1 MFSVCTASAQSTP
14 CGKEVLRGTMLDKF
28 EEERSGYLSSIL
40 EIPPRPLYGA
50 QSNFECKVDFAVFTD
65 AKFAVN
71 GLELSTICSDLRLQG
86 LPFTGIVN
94 RVYFGRRASSDC
106 PHISGVS
113 GLSSYSVI
121 GVTQSSEPVQL
132 GHFVRLPRGR
142 IVYGVDVV
150 REKHSAVLKDAEVMM
165 FGTSMNTNITL
176 KDSTLKF
183 TTSASLYGQF
193 PFTVVATAATAN
205 AEWSNLTY
213 QIEGNAVNAED
224 DENFVRRIQ
233 EATESQLVSLSNSA
247 VKRVNTARQAKSE
260 ALKIAKRLSGE
271 KTEAMT
277 NISKLQKRFSEASNQ
292 VTNLEA
298 RIKQLRQT
306 LNRYT
311 GVTQLT
317 NRLEGACRLRV
328 CPERCVPGLSNT
340 TSNDSDLEVLGQRI
354 TTVLVEK
361 PQRVVVGN
369 KTVNCTAWVKM
380 EELVTNC
387 KCSGSGFVDCFCDVS
402 SVTSH
407 QSTPV
412 SCNVDVYDTVNVQVP
427 EEKEEVYVRDYLP
440 PVVHTPNVTLL
451 SCANRIPDEA
461 CVKQNSKC
469 STARKKI
476 LDTQPAYLQT
486 VARLILQQQ
495 DAEQQLAAAKIRLN
509 QVQKELPLMRRRVEQ
524 LQADCAALNSSANV
538 QNLTFIEEINRG
550 GLRLADLLKT
560 TPVSKM
566 FSIQRVSFQVEVV
579 NNSPSVIPLV
589 IAVSVRR
596 SSSLSISKTV
606 PFDFTNVDSSLAQ
619 VQTILS
625 KAILEKLVGSPSR
638 KRRQFSPG
646 LERNS
651 LGHGNAQLQT
661 MNKFYKTISLKL
673 GMLENTQKKQKE
685 LAKTVT
691 DDLGEGIQVT
701 LPPTGATNSP
711 TATGAPVLL
720 NNPEEKALKDFKKSL
735 AKNTQEQVELTSTN
749 VLSKVQAEFNLIL
762 DKSEGIFGAECS
774 GLSDCVV
781 LSVETF
787 DNVIKTAPP
796 PLVNDIKPKLP
807 GVEENLQ
814 TFSSSP
820 NLTLNEAKKQVDSM
834 VELVDFAIGL
844 KFWSASPPNITMSPE
859 SDVYFLENETLLL
872 ECLATSTY
880 PVQYAWRKDGVQ
892 VTVNNASVLNISR
905 ASLSDG
911 GNYTCLATNQ
921 AGTSVAP
928 WSIIHILVPPVFHT
942 HPSDVS
948 AITNDPNPI
957 KLRCNATAVPNPQ
970 YRWYF
975 RGLLDTQ
982 FSIVPSEVN
991 NEYHITSPQLSHQGM
1006 YKCQA
1011 WIASPE
1017 REYTAMSQ
1025 TALVS
1030 VTMPSIAKLSIPI
1043 KFNVKLPQRQG
1054 SPQSVG
1060 PTLISLVQNVN
1071 KTILSKVPD
1080 AVRPVVKD
1088 LKITNKISRT
1098 GEETAEIS
1106 LKVGVKDT
1114 NPFSN
1119 SIGQKIVETTGDVS
1133 KVRKQALDT
1142 ANVLKSTLSN
1152 PATIADNNL
1161 LDSIAE
1167 KSDYQFDFKCPSGQE
1182 LDEQSFVL
1190 CSESQCVHTYV
1201 RNSAKSAGIPL

>member
-1 MFSVCTASAQSTP
+1 MFSVCAGSAQSTP

-28 EEERSGYLSSIL
+28 DEERSGYLSSIL
-40 EIPPRPLYGA
+40 EIPPRPLYGGR
-50 QSNFECKVDFAVFTD
+50 SNFECKVDFAVFAD
-65 AKFAVN
+65 AKFAIN
-71 GLELSTICSDLRLQG
+71 GLELSTICSNLRLQG
-86 LPFTGIVN
+86 LLFTGIVN
-94 RVYFGRRASSDC
+94 HVYFGQRASSDC
-106 PHISGVS
+106 PHNSGIS
-113 GLSSYSVI
+113 GLSSFPVI

-142 IVYGVDVV
+142 IMYGVDVV

-176 KDSTLKF
+176 KDSQLKF

-193 PFTVVATAATAN
+193 LFTVVATATTAN

-213 QIEGNAVNAED
+213 QIEGNAVFAEGE
-224 DENFVRRIQ
+224 ENFVRRIQ

-247 VKRVNTARQAKSE
+247 VKRVDTARQAKSE
-260 ALKIAKRLSGE
+260 AVKIAKQLSVE
-271 KTEAMT
+271 KTEAMKNVST
-277 NISKLQKRFSEASNQ
+277 LQMRFNEASNQ

-298 RIKQLRQT
+298 RIKQLKQT
-306 LNRYT
+306 LNGYS
-311 GVTQLT
+311 GVTSLT

-328 CPERCVPGLSNT
+328 CPERCVPGLSNS

-369 KTVNCTAWVKM
+369 KTVNCTTWVKM
-380 EELVTNC
+380 GELVTNC

-412 SCNVDVYDTVNVQVP
+412 SCNVNLYDTVKVQVP

-440 PVVHTPNVTLL
+440 PVVHSPNVTLL
-451 SCANRIPDEA
+451 SCANRIPNEA
-461 CVKQNSKC
+461 CVRQNSQC

-476 LDTQPAYLQT
+476 LDRQPVSLRG
-486 VARLILQQQ
+486 VARLILQKQ

-509 QVQKELPLMRRRVEQ
+509 LVQKELSLMKKRVEQ
-524 LQADCAALNSSANV
+524 LQADCATLNSSANV
-538 QNLTFIEEINRG
+538 QNLTFIEEINSG

-566 FSIQRVSFQVEVV
+566 FSIQGVSFQVEVLT
-579 NNSPSVIPLV
+579 NSPTIIPLV
-589 IAVSVRR
+589 IAVSVRK

-606 PFDFTNVDSSLAQ
+606 PFDFTNIDSSLAQ

-625 KAILEKLVGSPSR
+625 EAILEKLVGSPSR
-638 KRRQFSPG
+638 KRRQLSQG
-646 LERNS
+646 LERNVLS
-651 LGHGNAQLQT
+651 LGHRNVQLQT
-661 MNKFYKTISLKL
+661 MSKFYKTVSSKL
-673 GMLENTQKKQKE
+673 GMLENTQKKQAE

-691 DDLGEGIQVT
+691 ENLGVGIQVT

-711 TATGAPVLL
+711 TATGSPLL
-720 NNPEEKALKDFKKSL
+720 SNNPEEKALEDFKRSL
-735 AKNTQEQVELTSTN
+735 AKNTQDQVELTSN
-749 VLSKVQAEFNLIL
+749 NLLSKVQAEFNLLL

-781 LSVETF
+781 LSVETL
-787 DNVIKTAPP
+787 DNVIQTAPP
-796 PLVNDIKPKLP
+796 PLVSNIKPKLP
-807 GVEENLQ
+807 SVEENLQ

-820 NLTLNEAKKQVDSM
+820 NLTLNEAKNQVDSM
-834 VELVDFAIGL
+834 VDLVDVAIGL
-844 KFWSASPPNITMSPE
+844 NFWSASPPNITMSPE
-859 SDVYFLENETLLL
+859 SEVYVLENETLLL
-872 ECLATSTY
+872 ECLATSTH

-892 VTVNNASVLNISR
+892 VTMNNASILNISR

-921 AGTSVAP
+921 AGTTLAP

-957 KLRCNATAVPNPQ
+957 KLRCNATAVPDPQ

-975 RGLLDTQ
+975 RGPLDTQ
-982 FSIVPSEVN
+982 FRIVSGEVK

-1006 YKCQA
+1006 YKCEA

-1017 REYTAMSQ
+1017 REYTAMSR
-1025 TALVS
+1025 TAHVS
-1030 VTMPSIAKLSIPI
+1030 VTVPSIAELSIPI
-1043 KFNVKLPQRQG
+1043 KFDVKLPQRRG
-1054 SPQSVG
+1054 LPQSVR
-1060 PTLISLVQNVN
+1060 PILTSLVQNVN
-1071 KTILSKVPD
+1071 RTILSRVPD
-1080 AVRPVVKD
+1080 TVRPVVKD

-1098 GEETAEIS
+1098 GEEMTEIS
-1106 LKVGVKDT
+1106 LKVGARDI

-1119 SIGQKIVETTGDVS
+1119 SIGQKIVKTTGDVS

-1142 ANVLKSTLSN
+1142 ANLLKSTLSN

-1161 LDSIAE
+1161 LDSVVE
-1167 KSDYQFDFKCPSGQE
+1167 KSDYQFNFKCPSGQE

-1190 CSESQCVHTYV
+1190 CSESQCIH
-1201 RNSAKSAGIPL
+1201 A